1 MKNEK
6 YKTYFGIIVICLLCI
21 ALGVIYQI
29 ILDAGKYDN
38 NYFNLQ
44 TYVSNIDKDGDGIDD
59 QTDILNNVKAY
70 IATNPQYKSKY
81 YDTGYPNDN
90 YGVCTDVVCYGL
102 KNAGYD
108 IKILLNEDVIANP
121 DRYDIDKP
129 DINIDFRRVRNLKE
143 YFEANAIVLTTDLSN
158 IEEWQGGDIVVF
170 PTHIGIV
177 SNVRNYHGVP
187 YLIHHA
193 NPLQRR
199 YEENVLERK
208 YDIIGHYR
216 IS

>member
-1 MKNEK
+1 MKNEE
-6 YKTYFGIIVICLLCI
+6 YKRYFGIIVICLLSI
-21 ALGVIYQI
+21 ALGLIYQI
-29 ILDAGKYDN
+29 ILDTGKYDN
-38 NYFNLQ
+38 DYFHIQ
-44 TYVSNIDKDGDGIDD
+44 AYISSVDKDEDGIDD
-59 QTDILNNVKAY
+59 QTDILKNVREY

-90 YGVCTDVVCYGL
+90 YGVCTDVVGYGL

-108 IKILLNEDVIANP
+108 IMTLLNEDIIANP
-121 DRYDIDKP
+121 DRYDIDNP

-143 YFEANAIVLTTDLSN
+143 YFEANAIVLTTDISD

-177 SNVRNYHGVP
+177 SNIRNYHGVP

-193 NPLQRR
+193 NPLQRN

-208 YDIIGHYR
+208 YEIIGHYR